1 MTSAKKT
8 HKKTPPPYN
17 CTLYVDLPRSRKP
30 TTPTMF
36 SGKVNKSSLKTDGEL
51 SYFKDLQ
58 TFSKKR
64 VIVFDIFTPILT
76 SFSGSLELQRMTW
89 LDSEIRSFL
98 LLFLM

>member
-36 SGKVNKSSLKTDGEL
+36 SGKVNRSSLKTDGEL

-64 VIVFDIFTPILT
+64 VIVFDIFTPSQDIRN
-76 SFSGSLELQRMTW
+76 FQGSLSICSGLPDMR
-89 LDSEIRSFL
+89 
-98 LLFLM
+98 